1 MPEFNLLFGLILAL
15 AAVLFF
21 FSSMVKI
28 LREYERGVIFRLGK
42 KARSVFNPG
51 GDGLGPGLLLLI
63 PFVDKM
69 VKVSLRTVA
78 MDVPPQDVITRDNV
92 SIKVNAVIYFRVLD
106 PEKAIIQV
114 EDYLYATSQMAQTTL
129 RSVLGQQE
137 LDDLLAARDKI
148 NQQLQMIIDEHT
160 DPWGVKVTNVE
171 VKHIDLPQDMQRA
184 MAKQA
189 EAERE
194 RRAKVINADGEFQ
207 AAAKLSDAAQVL
219 ARYPIA
225 VQLRYLQTMREV
237 ASERNTTTFFPI
249 PIDIITPFLRGYVPP
264 ESGKP

>member
-1 MPEFNLLFGLILAL
+1 MENYIGLL
-15 AAVLFF
+15 AALVLAFLVLYN
-21 FSSMVKI
+21 MGRI
-28 LREYERGVIFRLGK
+28 LREYERAVIFRFGRI
-42 KARSVFNPG
+42 ARAIWNPG
-51 GDGLGPGLLLLI
+51 GDGTGPGIVLLL

-92 SIKVNAVIYFRVLD
+92 SIKVSAVIYFRVVD
-106 PEKAIIQV
+106 PEKAITQV

-137 LDDLLAARDKI
+137 LDDLLAARDKV
-148 NQQLQMIIDEHT
+148 NQQLQRIIDEHT
-160 DPWGVKVTNVE
+160 GPWGIKVTTVE

-194 RRAKVINADGEFQ
+194 RRAKVIGAEGEYQ
-207 AAAKLSDAAQVL
+207 AAAKLSEAAAVL
-219 ARYPIA
+219 GRYPIA
-225 VQLRYLQTMREV
+225 IQLRFLQTMREV

-249 PIDIITPFLRGYVPP
+249 PIDLFSPFLTAGRG
-264 ESGKP
+264 ESRTP

>member
-1 MPEFNLLFGLILAL
+1 MFGFQWLISLIPVIVI
-15 AAVLFF
+15 VLFIIG
-21 FSSMVKI
+21 SSVRI

-42 KARSVFNPG
+42 KARSIFNPG

-114 EDYLYATSQMAQTTL
+114 EDYLYATSQIAQTTL

-137 LDDLLAARDKI
+137 LDDLLSARDKI
-148 NQQLQMIIDEHT
+148 NQQLQKIIDEHT
-160 DPWGVKVTNVE
+160 DPWGVKVSTVE

-207 AAAKLSDAAQVL
+207 AAAKLSEAAQVL
-219 ARYPIA
+219 TRYPVA
-225 VQLRYLQTMREV
+225 VQLRFLQTMREV

-249 PIDIITPFLRGYVPP
+249 PIDLVTPFLRGASPS

>member
-21 FSSMVKI
+21 FSSLVKI

-114 EDYLYATSQMAQTTL
+114 EAYPPPQMAQTTL

-207 AAAKLSDAAQVL
+207 AAAKLADPAQVL
-219 ARYPIA
+219 TRYPIA

-249 PIDIITPFLRGYVPP
+249 PIDIITPFLRGSAPP